1 MRSHVSNDLVQRA
14 ACGAI
19 ANLSLRY
26 DDIRKQCVSD
36 GVLKNIINAMSAH
49 KEEVE
54 VQEQGCC
61 ALCNLATNQPEIQQ
75 KVADMGGLE
84 CIVTALKVHK
94 EDEMVVGNA
103 LTALQILCS
112 YNKVSILLHIKRH
125 DIYIYICCH
134 FTDTTAPTLT
144 RDGQKTVRGIKI

>member
-112 YNKVSILLHIKRH
+112 YNKVGIAKLGFSIIL
-125 DIYIYICCH
+125 
-134 FTDTTAPTLT
+134 
-144 RDGQKTVRGIKI
+144 